1 VRVRSRV
8 SAVVG
13 VLAGILLISPATADS
28 DAERG
33 ALARLIRELEALE
46 PLIDEA
52 ERHADRYTRA
62 RFAYDWL
69 RGDLERMKA
78 GIRAHLERPRTEPN
92 EDAPVVGEEVR

>member
-1 VRVRSRV
+1 MRLVLLI
-8 SAVVG
+8 
-13 VLAGILLISPATADS
+13 VLAGGWPTIGWADR

-52 ERHADRYTRA
+52 ERHADRYTRS

-69 RGDLERMKA
+69 RGDLERMKD
-78 GIRAHLERPRTEPN
+78 GLRDHLERPRTEPN
-92 EDAPVVGEEVR
+92 DDAPVVGGDPR